1 VGRLNK
7 PEIPGYKYRSPGQ
20 TNAKDLMPNLRED
33 VHESQKA
40 DAERIRRG
48 LDTAETRSQNR
59 KQVQEAGGRA
69 TVRSAGRAGLAGLA
83 GEVGYGLGREIDER
97 TGVGKEFVNKSGL
110 GDAAEKL
117 AAPKDRVK
125 LSSEAEARIKAGEL
139 EEKVSPK
146 LEKKVFA
153 KPIRQAVDSISP
165 EGKLRPG
172 RNEDIDDET
181 RERAGGYKDGGSV
194 KKYAS
199 GGYVKSADGIAQ
211 RGKTK
216 GRMC

>member
-1 VGRLNK
+1 
-7 PEIPGYKYRSPGQ
+7 
-20 TNAKDLMPNLRED
+20 MPNLRED

-48 LDTAETRSQNR
+48 LDTAETRPKNR

-69 TVRSAGRAGLAGLA
+69 ITRTGGRAGLAGLA

-97 TGVGKEFVNKSGL
+97 TDVGKKMVKGSEVLKSIADKM
-110 GDAAEKL
+110 GDS
-117 AAPKDRVK
+117 DRVK
-125 LSSEAEARIKAGEL
+125 LSKDSKERIADMENDEAMREVDA
-139 EEKVSPK
+139 EK
-146 LEKKVFA
+146 
-153 KPIRQAVDSISP
+153 
-165 EGKLRPG
+165 
-172 RNEDIDDET
+172 ET
-181 RERAGGYKDGGSV
+181 
-194 KKYAS
+194 KKYAK

>member
-1 VGRLNK
+1 MGRLNK

-48 LDTAETRSQNR
+48 LDTAETRPKNR

-69 TVRSAGRAGLAGLA
+69 ITRTGGRAGLAGLA

-97 TGVGKEFVNKSGL
+97 TDVGKKMVKGSEVLKSIADKM
-110 GDAAEKL
+110 GDS
-117 AAPKDRVK
+117 DRVK
-125 LSSEAEARIKAGEL
+125 LSKDSKERIADMENDEAMREVDA
-139 EEKVSPK
+139 EK
-146 LEKKVFA
+146 
-153 KPIRQAVDSISP
+153 
-165 EGKLRPG
+165 
-172 RNEDIDDET
+172 ET
-181 RERAGGYKDGGSV
+181 
-194 KKYAS
+194 KKYAK